1 VQRADRVSIVTDS
14 AASLPPGLAAE
25 VGPGLQVVSHQ
36 LMIDGTTY
44 RDGLDLTA
52 GEFYKTLR
60 TLDQP
65 PTTSAPSPAYFLEA
79 FETASAV
86 SHSVICLVTS
96 PKFSATRDSA
106 LIATREASE
115 KMPETRIEIVDTET
129 AAGSGLLVLD
139 ALRSAADGHGVDEI
153 VTRTAALVPRV
164 KVIAFLDT
172 LYYVWKGGRVPMIAH
187 FGTSLLQIKPV
198 FEMYR
203 GEVKTVSKTRTA
215 NRAKAKLIDL
225 MHIDVGSRKLHA
237 AVLHGDALDEA
248 REMEGRIASEF
259 DCAELY
265 ISEFSPVM
273 GAHTGPGLL
282 GLAYWSEGEAV

>member
-1 VQRADRVSIVTDS
+1 VQRADRVTIVTDS

-25 VGPGLQVVSHQ
+25 VGPGLQVVPHQ
-36 LMIDGTTY
+36 LIIDGTTY
-44 RDGLDLTA
+44 RDGLDRSA

-60 TLDQP
+60 TLDRP

-79 FETASAV
+79 FEKASAV
-86 SHSVICLVTS
+86 SDSVVCLIIS

-106 LIATREASE
+106 LIAAREASE

-153 VTRTAALVPRV
+153 LARTKALVPRV

-187 FGTSLLQIKPV
+187 LGTSLLQIKPV

-203 GEVKTVSKTRTA
+203 GEVKTVSKTRTV

-225 MHIDVGSRKLHA
+225 MHIDVGDEKLHA
-237 AVLHGDALDEA
+237 AVLHGDAFGDALEL
-248 REMEGRIASEF
+248 ESQIASEF

-282 GLAYWSEGEAV
+282 GIAYWSEGEAV